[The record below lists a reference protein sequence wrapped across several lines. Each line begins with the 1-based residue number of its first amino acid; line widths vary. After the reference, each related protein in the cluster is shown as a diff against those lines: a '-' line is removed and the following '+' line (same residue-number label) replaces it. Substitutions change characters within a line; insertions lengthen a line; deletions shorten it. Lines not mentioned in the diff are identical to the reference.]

1 MNQIINKFLLTG
13 DKFMPEMHSKQPGF
27 TYSACGSFTKHQQKI
42 QKFILT
48 GDRNYI
54 YKNELNKACFQH
66 YMAYSRYKDLQR
78 RTQSDKVLKYKAF
91 SITNNQL
98 YNGFERSLT
107 SMVYEFFSKKSEGRR
122 IKNKIKQNQ
131 QLANKLHK
139 PIITK
144 VKKRRVYASYKD
156 NIWGVDLADMQ

>member
-27 TYSACGSFTKHQQKI
+27 TYSARGPFTKHQQKI

-66 YMAYSRYKDLQR
+66 DMAYSRYKDLQR

-107 SMVYEFFSKKSEGRR
+107 SMVYEFFSKKSEGCR